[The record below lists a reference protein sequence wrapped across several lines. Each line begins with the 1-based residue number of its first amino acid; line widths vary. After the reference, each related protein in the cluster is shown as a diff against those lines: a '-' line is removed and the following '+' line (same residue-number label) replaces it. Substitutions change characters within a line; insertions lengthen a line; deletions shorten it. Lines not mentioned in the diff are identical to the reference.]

1 MHEFSFKDAPREL
14 TNEQNATEVFLQ
26 ALSKTPARTLSLRN
40 YPYTLYDLDVPGRG
54 KINLAEIDLTRD
66 RERNLPRYNDAR
78 RQLLLEPYASLDDL
92 TDNEEE
98 LELLKSVYTDIEQ
111 VDFMVGCLVGRQRTP

>member
-26 ALSKTPARTLSLRN
+26 ALSKSPARTLSLRN
-40 YPYTLYDLDVPGRG
+40 YPHYPSNLYDLLDVHGRTG
-54 KINLAEIDLTRD
+54 KISLAEIDLTTLTRSRV

-78 RQLLLEPYASLDDL
+78 RQLLLEPYYAALD
-92 TDNEEE
+92 E
-98 LELLKSVYTDIEQ
+98 L
-111 VDFMVGCLVGRQRTP
+111 RTTRKN

>member
-78 RQLLLEPYASLDDL
+78 RQLLLEPYYTSLD
-92 TDNEEE
+92 E
-98 LELLKSVYTDIEQ
+98 L
-111 VDFMVGCLVGRQRTP
+111 RTTRKN